1 MRQGI
6 QKELND
12 MEVREYGCYALCI
25 IACAEHTAA
34 KNLSDREIL
43 DIINT
48 ARMERWIGTECYVLE
63 GAKLFNYV
71 YGSLAYK
78 SVIKS
83 MSPPAAR
90 EKTYIVCNKKPM
102 YTHFT
107 AVLNDRPWDPLPPG
121 RPGAAAYKPAGY
133 RYFRGGKH

>member
-6 QKELND
+6 QKELD
-12 MEVREYGCYALCI
+12 DGEVREYGCYALCI
-25 IACAEHTAA
+25 IACAEQDAA
-34 KNLSDREIL
+34 KKLSDREIL

-48 ARMERWIGTECYVLE
+48 ARAKRWIGDECYVLD

-71 YGSLAYK
+71 RGDTAYK
-78 SVIKS
+78 SVVKRV
-83 MSPPAAR
+83 SPPAAR

-107 AVLNDRPWDPLPPG
+107 AVLNDKPWDPLPPG
-121 RPGAAAYKPAGY
+121 RPGVAAYKPAGY
-133 RYFRGGKH
+133 RCFR